1 MAKLS
6 WLKFWALA
14 SALLGATVGVQGSNS
29 TSSIPSTTAP
39 TETTASTGII
49 SSTAPPTAISTTNKM
64 TQTTDITS
72 TQTTDTSTAS
82 PVMTSANTQAT
93 SDLSNT
99 SFTNS
104 STASTAMTVSSSAI
118 TNTSTAASV
127 TSASSSTIAY
137 TSATPASKSCDYTL
151 TEIKSKENI
160 LTLQLNDTTGQ
171 YLHVYCN
178 NTNGT
183 KLETNRF
190 QFFNFLPCTTY
201 SCSANTTKCNQT
213 RDFSRDPPS
222 HDQLNFTITTK
233 ENDDNIDFKVEGNK
247 VNHSCKLAYQWNC
260 SAPSVI
266 KNENP
271 EPTDNYTVQKNKT
284 LTSCIEYRCSI
295 IVSLQNNQS
304 YIFFNGFKSVFPKKS
319 TLETPFNVSN
329 RTNTT
334 ISGHLAFNN
343 LNIRTNFS
351 YVDENGNETSCEST
365 DTTFNCQGLTPFTS
379 YNICLKAS
387 LMCNINSINTKKCS
401 DYNTT
406 EGVPGNIIIRNQQLN
421 ANNEIQ
427 IDCVPP
433 KDLNGPPGLF
443 YAKLEN
449 SGELQNKEKCH
460 FKFPGLNYHTIYTI
474 QVWASNSKHNGS
486 RVKVTFATSYNENAL
501 IGFLVFL
508 IILTS
513 VALIVVLWKIYS
525 LQKKSSRD
533 CDEDVELIEHDD
545 EKQLLHVEPILAEHL
560 LDAFRSK
567 QADEARLF
575 LAEFQSIPR
584 VFNKF
589 PVKEARKPYNS
600 IKNRYV
606 DILPYDHNRVS
617 LSPESGVQGSD
628 YINASYIDG
637 FNELRKYI
645 AAQGPKEETSNDFW
659 KMVWEQKT
667 TIIVMV
673 TRCEEGNRPKCAHYW
688 PSMDEQNKSFGDLVI
703 RINEEKWCPDY
714 VVRKLFIS
722 HKKEKPTDREV
733 THIQFISWPDHGVPE
748 DPQLLLKLRRRV
760 NAFSNFFSGP
770 IIVHCSAGVG
780 RTGSYIG
787 IDAMMQGLEAEGHV
801 DIYGYIVGLRRQRCL
816 MVQVEA
822 QYILIHQALL
832 EHYIFGETEI
842 CLSELPKELINL
854 KREDPAS
861 EPSMLV
867 AEFQRIPSY
876 DAKSKKTGKLPE
888 NQSKNHSVSVIP
900 FEYNRV
906 TVKLADEKSKESEND
921 SELSSSD
928 DDDDDECTKYINA
941 SFIDG
946 YWYTEALIAT
956 QTPLQETIADFWQM
970 VFQRKT
976 AFIVMLSKLKED
988 TEDFTEYWG
997 EEDKTYD
1004 DIEVKLTECNNGPE
1018 FIVRTFEIK
1027 HGKRKD
1033 AHKVYQYH
1041 YHKWTDS
1048 DLPENPSSFIE
1059 VIRTLKEKLPKP
1071 NGPNRAI
1078 APPIV
1083 VHCSDGAKLTGIFC
1097 ALWNLLDSADTENI
1111 IDVFYMV
1118 KLLRKQRSGMILTF
1132 EQFEFLY
1139 DTIASTYP
1147 VQNGTLKSSESPLQT
1162 TVEIISETPQEESKQ
1177 VSDGKS
1183 EEVSEVPAEEQKPEA
1198 DTLMIS
1204 NQQKIL
1210 LMDP

>member
-1 MAKLS
+1 
-6 WLKFWALA
+6 
-14 SALLGATVGVQGSNS
+14 
-29 TSSIPSTTAP
+29 
-39 TETTASTGII
+39 
-49 SSTAPPTAISTTNKM
+49 
-64 TQTTDITS
+64 
-72 TQTTDTSTAS
+72 
-82 PVMTSANTQAT
+82 
-93 SDLSNT
+93 
-99 SFTNS
+99 
-104 STASTAMTVSSSAI
+104 
-118 TNTSTAASV
+118 
-127 TSASSSTIAY
+127 
-137 TSATPASKSCDYTL
+137 
-151 TEIKSKENI
+151 
-160 LTLQLNDTTGQ
+160 
-171 YLHVYCN
+171 
-178 NTNGT
+178 
-183 KLETNRF
+183 
-190 QFFNFLPCTTY
+190 
-201 SCSANTTKCNQT
+201 
-213 RDFSRDPPS
+213 
-222 HDQLNFTITTK
+222 
-233 ENDDNIDFKVEGNK
+233 
-247 VNHSCKLAYQWNC
+247 
-260 SAPSVI
+260 
-266 KNENP
+266 
-271 EPTDNYTVQKNKT
+271 
-284 LTSCIEYRCSI
+284 
-295 IVSLQNNQS
+295 
-304 YIFFNGFKSVFPKKS
+304 
-319 TLETPFNVSN
+319 
-329 RTNTT
+329 
-334 ISGHLAFNN
+334 
-343 LNIRTNFS
+343 
-351 YVDENGNETSCEST
+351 
-365 DTTFNCQGLTPFTS
+365 
-379 YNICLKAS
+379 
-387 LMCNINSINTKKCS
+387 
-401 DYNTT
+401 
-406 EGVPGNIIIRNQQLN
+406 
-421 ANNEIQ
+421 
-427 IDCVPP
+427 
-433 KDLNGPPGLF
+433 GPPGLF

-449 SGELQNKEKCH
+449 SGELQNKEK
-460 FKFPGLNYHTIYTI
+460 
-474 QVWASNSKHNGS
+474 
-486 RVKVTFATSYNENAL
+486 YNENAL

-867 AEFQRIPSY
+867 AEFQRALCFISRLCLN
-876 DAKSKKTGKLPE
+876 DEHMLCNNSHFT
-888 NQSKNHSVSVIP
+888 V
-900 FEYNRV
+900 EYNRV

>member
-1 MAKLS
+1 QCNLLS
-6 WLKFWALA
+6 FA
-14 SALLGATVGVQGSNS
+14 
-29 TSSIPSTTAP
+29 
-39 TETTASTGII
+39 
-49 SSTAPPTAISTTNKM
+49 
-64 TQTTDITS
+64 
-72 TQTTDTSTAS
+72 
-82 PVMTSANTQAT
+82 
-93 SDLSNT
+93 
-99 SFTNS
+99 
-104 STASTAMTVSSSAI
+104 
-118 TNTSTAASV
+118 
-127 TSASSSTIAY
+127 
-137 TSATPASKSCDYTL
+137 
-151 TEIKSKENI
+151 
-160 LTLQLNDTTGQ
+160 
-171 YLHVYCN
+171 
-178 NTNGT
+178 
-183 KLETNRF
+183 
-190 QFFNFLPCTTY
+190 
-201 SCSANTTKCNQT
+201 
-213 RDFSRDPPS
+213 
-222 HDQLNFTITTK
+222 
-233 ENDDNIDFKVEGNK
+233 
-247 VNHSCKLAYQWNC
+247 
-260 SAPSVI
+260 
-266 KNENP
+266 
-271 EPTDNYTVQKNKT
+271 
-284 LTSCIEYRCSI
+284 EY
-295 IVSLQNNQS
+295 NQS
-304 YIFFNGFKSVFPKKS
+304 YPASYHNSSPS
-319 TLETPFNVSN
+319 LSNVN
-329 RTNTT
+329 HGGNPNLAN
-334 ISGHLAFNN
+334 ISFLR
-343 LNIRTNFS
+343 LML
-351 YVDENGNETSCEST
+351 
-365 DTTFNCQGLTPFTS
+365 GLLRS
-379 YNICLKAS
+379 
-387 LMCNINSINTKKCS
+387 
-401 DYNTT
+401 
-406 EGVPGNIIIRNQQLN
+406 
-421 ANNEIQ
+421 
-427 IDCVPP
+427 
-433 KDLNGPPGLF
+433 
-443 YAKLEN
+443 
-449 SGELQNKEKCH
+449 H
-460 FKFPGLNYHTIYTI
+460 
-474 QVWASNSKHNGS
+474 
-486 RVKVTFATSYNENAL
+486 NENAL

-525 LQKKSSRD
+525 LQKKSSRYL
-533 CDEDVELIEHDD
+533 CATL
-545 EKQLLHVEPILAEHL
+545 QLLHVEPILAEHL

-867 AEFQRIPSY
+867 AEFQVKRALCFISRLCLN
-876 DAKSKKTGKLPE
+876 DEHMLCNNSHFT
-888 NQSKNHSVSVIP
+888 V
-900 FEYNRV
+900 EYNRV

-1027 HGKRKD
+1027 HGKVKLTVLYVRLIMTCN
-1033 AHKVYQYH
+1033 HIVQ
-1041 YHKWTDS
+1041 
-1048 DLPENPSSFIE
+1048 ECI
-1059 VIRTLKEKLPKP
+1059 VIGTCGLMQRCVLRLLYSKIL
-1071 NGPNRAI
+1071 I
-1078 APPIV
+1078 SY
-1083 VHCSDGAKLTGIFC
+1083 SDGAKLTGIFC